1 MTMSNPQQLFLH
13 ELSDMYDAERRIVSM
28 LPIMAQECDNPQ
40 IRTAFEQHEK
50 ETQQQIQNL
59 EQCFQILGKS
69 LEKVQCSAIAG
80 LKQEHDSFLK
90 ESPSQE
96 VLGLFD
102 LSGASKTEYYEMASY
117 KGLIESAGQM
127 GQQQVAQLLQQNFE
141 QEKVMANKVEQLCT
155 QLGKKLASQAH

>member
-1 MTMSNPQQLFLH
+1 MTMSNPEQLFLH

-69 LEKVQCSAIAG
+69 PEKVQCSAIAG

>member
-28 LPIMAQECDNPQ
+28 LPVMAQECDNPQ
-40 IRTAFEQHEK
+40 IKTAFEQHEQ

-59 EQCFQILGKS
+59 EQCFRILGKS
-69 LEKVQCSAIAG
+69 PEKVQCSAIAG

-90 ESPSQE
+90 ESPSPE

-127 GQQQVAQLLQQNFE
+127 GQQQVAQLLQQNYE

-155 QLGKKLASQAH
+155 QLGKQAVSQAH